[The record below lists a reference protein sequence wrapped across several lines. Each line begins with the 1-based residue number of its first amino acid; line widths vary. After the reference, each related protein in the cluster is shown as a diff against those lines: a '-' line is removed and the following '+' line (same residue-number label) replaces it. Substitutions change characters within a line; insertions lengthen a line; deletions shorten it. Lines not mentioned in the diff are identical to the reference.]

1 MNSTT
6 TVGAKFDERGI
17 SSQTVRRKNGP
28 RTSAHQLFR
37 ADIRPWLIPVLYSL
51 GAITAGFTIPR
62 LTSILL
68 PKLVSTMSVGAA
80 VGIYSAI
87 ASGMIAL
94 TGIVFSLAFVM
105 VQFSATAYSPRLVL
119 WIARDPVV
127 SHALGIFT
135 ATFFYAL
142 TALAWVDRGGSGRVQ
157 LSSLWIVVA
166 LLLAS
171 MAMFISLIH
180 RIGMLQINRMLVFT
194 GDQGRKIVAILYP
207 PIETLISLSGRE
219 TDQTPSSQTI
229 LHHGKPQFV
238 QSVNVEALME
248 LASRNGSVIEVLA
261 AVGDCVFN
269 STPIMRVLGGNQ
281 LIPQNDLL
289 QAIEFGGERTFEQD
303 PKYAI
308 RLLVDIAIK
317 ALSPAINDPTTAVQ
331 ALDQIEDLLL
341 RLGNRRLEIGAF
353 LDSGG
358 NLRVLIPFPSWEDFL
373 LLAFDEIRFYGA
385 NSVQVMRRMK
395 ALVSELISA
404 LPQERHDA
412 LVAWRLRLQ
421 ATIDRSFDDAQD
433 KLDASTEDRQGLGI
447 NRQKREPK
455 NRTMVAQPHETFGM
469 RSAADKTR

>member
-1 MNSTT
+1 MPLNSRDADFKAWFVPFLYAAGALLVGFTVPRLANNLLPGYVT
-6 TVGAKFDERGI
+6 TV
-17 SSQTVRRKNGP
+17 
-28 RTSAHQLFR
+28 
-37 ADIRPWLIPVLYSL
+37 
-51 GAITAGFTIPR
+51 
-62 LTSILL
+62 
-68 PKLVSTMSVGAA
+68 SVNAA

-157 LSSLWIVVA
+157 LSSLWIVVV

-171 MAMFISLIH
+171 MAIFISLIH
-180 RIGMLQINRMLVFT
+180 RISMLQINRMLVFT
-194 GDQGRKIVAILYP
+194 GDQGRKTIAVLYP
-207 PIETLISLSGRE
+207 PIETLIALSGSE
-219 TDQTPSSQTI
+219 TDRTPSSQTI

-238 QSVNVEALME
+238 QSVDVQALME

-269 STPIMRVLGGNQ
+269 STPVMRVLGGNP

-289 QAIEFGGERTFEQD
+289 QAIEFGSERTFEQD

-331 ALDQIEDLLL
+331 ALDQ
-341 RLGNRRLEIGAF
+341 
-353 LDSGG
+353 
-358 NLRVLIPFPSWEDFL
+358 V
-373 LLAFDEIRFYGA
+373 
-385 NSVQVMRRMK
+385 
-395 ALVSELISA
+395 
-404 LPQERHDA
+404 
-412 LVAWRLRLQ
+412 
-421 ATIDRSFDDAQD
+421 
-433 KLDASTEDRQGLGI
+433 
-447 NRQKREPK
+447 
-455 NRTMVAQPHETFGM
+455 
-469 RSAADKTR
+469 

>member
-6 TVGAKFDERGI
+6 AVRPKFDERHNGT
-17 SSQTVRRKNGP
+17 QTVRRKSRP
-28 RTSAHQLFR
+28 KTSVHQLFR
-37 ADIRPWLIPVLYSL
+37 VDIRPWLIPVLYSL

-180 RIGMLQINRMLVFT
+180 RIGMLQVTQMLTFT
-194 GDQGRKIVAILYP
+194 GDRGREVIESLYP
-207 PIETLISLSGRE
+207 PIETPAS
-219 TDQTPSSQTI
+219 TA
-229 LHHGKPQFV
+229 
-238 QSVNVEALME
+238 SVE
-248 LASRNGSVIEVLA
+248 S
-261 AVGDCVFN
+261 
-269 STPIMRVLGGNQ
+269 
-281 LIPQNDLL
+281 
-289 QAIEFGGERTFEQD
+289 
-303 PKYAI
+303 
-308 RLLVDIAIK
+308 
-317 ALSPAINDPTTAVQ
+317 
-331 ALDQIEDLLL
+331 
-341 RLGNRRLEIGAF
+341 
-353 LDSGG
+353 
-358 NLRVLIPFPSWEDFL
+358 
-373 LLAFDEIRFYGA
+373 
-385 NSVQVMRRMK
+385 
-395 ALVSELISA
+395 
-404 LPQERHDA
+404 
-412 LVAWRLRLQ
+412 
-421 ATIDRSFDDAQD
+421 
-433 KLDASTEDRQGLGI
+433 LDAPCT
-447 NRQKREPK
+447 
-455 NRTMVAQPHETFGM
+455 
-469 RSAADKTR
+469 